1 MNLHFEE
8 YGQQGSPALVILHG
22 FFASSRNWRQIAK
35 KLAHKY
41 HVYVPDLRNH
51 GLSPHASEMDYP
63 TMAADINVFLAEH
76 EIDKACILGHSMGG
90 KIAMWLA
97 LNDPEVL
104 EKLIVV
110 DIAPVSYRH
119 GFNNIIRALQALPLV
134 DISNRKQAENLLAEA
149 LPDLSFRQFIL
160 QNLILKDGKYCWRTD
175 LNIFQ
180 KAAPAI
186 VAFPNIEGLTPFS
199 GQSMFVVGERSTHVE
214 KQHYGEIKKLFPET
228 SIEVLAN
235 SGHWLHAEQPEQFLA
250 LVNHFMSDNKQD

>member
-8 YGQQGSPALVILHG
+8 YGQQGNPPMVILHG

-35 KLAHKY
+35 KLAQNY

-51 GLSPHASEMDYP
+51 GSSQHALEMDYP
-63 TMAADINVFLAEH
+63 TMAADIKVFLE
-76 EIDKACILGHSMGG
+76 EYGIENACVLGHSMGG
-90 KIAMWLA
+90 KVAMWLA
-97 LNDPEVL
+97 LNDPDSL

-110 DIAPVSYRH
+110 DIAPVNYRH
-119 GFNNIIRALQALPLV
+119 GFDNIIQALQTLPLA
-134 DISNRKQAENLLAEA
+134 DISNRKQAENILAEA

-160 QNLILKDGKYCWRTD
+160 QNLILNDGKYCWRTD
-175 LNIFQ
+175 LAIFQ

-214 KQHYGEIKKLFPET
+214 KQHYGKIKTLFPET
-228 SIEVLAN
+228 RIEVLAN

-250 LVNHFMSDNKQD
+250 LLNCFMSDDKLN